1 MSTRKPPKME
11 QAVLSLLAGDV
22 FTQSRARLPLFFFKV
37 AYYLTYVLNWKENRA
52 AARRRREGLRTTVT
66 DLKDYA
72 VNHET

>member
-1 MSTRKPPKME
+1 ME

-37 AYYLTYVLNWKENRA
+37 AYYLTYMFNWKQNRA
-52 AARRRREGLRTTVT
+52 AARRRREGLQTAVT
-66 DLKDYA
+66 NLKDYA